1 MTDRKKK
8 LNQYKKNI
16 SLHVTDISYNEFQ
29 PWSSKCLVFSSGQF
43 DHQDLEIYAERKN
56 FARKIVMVALR
67 HKVQIS
73 NSKIVRNAYSLIS
86 KMDTDPDVKMDQK
99 SKARVDNTNY
109 KISY

>member
-1 MTDRKKK
+1 M
-8 LNQYKKNI
+8 
-16 SLHVTDISYNEFQ
+16 TDISYNEFQ
-29 PWSSKCLVFSSGQF
+29 SWSSKCLVFSSGQF